1 MANDAQKTKNVK
13 EMFKEEKINLYRGMI
28 AILLGLML
36 VFFFFGWCYIYN
48 KDYGVEV
55 NCSGWNFIC
64 MSFSWNFKSP
74 NQVFGDI
81 AVPFFHY
88 AKYYVIVL
96 EIMTTVIF
104 YLTLILIALASFN
117 LKKANRLITTVFMVI
132 SFIYSATLL
141 AAFITALTMNGSRIL
156 PEYCSSN
163 PACSV
168 DSLIIFPFLLSVII
182 LILNIVLRR
191 KLKNQEIEQQ

>member
-13 EMFKEEKINLYRGMI
+13 EMGEEEKINLYRGMI

-74 NQVFGDI
+74 NQAFGDI

-104 YLTLILIALASFN
+104 YLTLILIALACFN
-117 LKKANRLITTVFMVI
+117 LKKVSRLITTIFMVI
-132 SFIYSATLL
+132 SFIYSITLL

>member
-1 MANDAQKTKNVK
+1 MANDAQKTKIVK
-13 EMFKEEKINLYRGMI
+13 EMGEEEKINLYRGMI

-74 NQVFGDI
+74 NQAFGDI